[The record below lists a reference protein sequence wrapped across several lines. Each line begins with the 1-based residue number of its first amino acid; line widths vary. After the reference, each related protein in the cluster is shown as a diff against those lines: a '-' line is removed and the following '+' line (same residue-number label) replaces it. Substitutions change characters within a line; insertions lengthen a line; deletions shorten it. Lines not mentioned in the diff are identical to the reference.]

1 MSRKS
6 RPRYISAIFTSSQI
20 LPPNHRSR
28 LNATKEAISDSHPLL
43 YLIQNYDKYTSG
55 NRIAIFRASINNWA
69 NLTLSGKAIK
79 PFETFVSITFNLN
92 QRIAGHVQMKVILGK
107 DKWWWGSRCLTARW
121 CFVGIWGKFLSL
133 SPPHYIIGTPFNL
146 TQMLIH
152 WNLLLLHTG
161 LNLTDAVHCSVL
173 FCKKWLEAI
182 WFNICHWF
190 HRSIAPVTITLT
202 SNFTDRCFL
211 FSHLFLRS
219 LSPPTTLP
227 TYEPQTSQT
236 VDFNCQFFFSLF
248 FKSISNHHQW
258 RFKKKEIIKK
268 DIIITMGRQGASKG
282 PTTRRPKRPGGPWW
296 ELKLTVASPLSTIQI
311 HKYKWKYTTHKIQI
325 QK

>member
-1 MSRKS
+1 MSRRSRPVSFFATFTNSQITQMSRKS
-6 RPRYISAIFTSSQI
+6 RPRYIFATFTSSQI

-28 LNATKEAISDSHPLL
+28 LNATKEAISDSQPLL

-55 NRIAIFRASINNWA
+55 NRIAIFRASINNWE

-79 PFETFVSITFNLN
+79 PFETFVSITFNLK

-161 LNLTDAVHCSVL
+161 LNLTDINYSTLQCAVL
-173 FCKKWLEAI
+173 
-182 WFNICHWF
+182 
-190 HRSIAPVTITLT
+190 
-202 SNFTDRCFL
+202 
-211 FSHLFLRS
+211 
-219 LSPPTTLP
+219 
-227 TYEPQTSQT
+227 
-236 VDFNCQFFFSLF
+236 
-248 FKSISNHHQW
+248 
-258 RFKKKEIIKK
+258 
-268 DIIITMGRQGASKG
+268 
-282 PTTRRPKRPGGPWW
+282 
-296 ELKLTVASPLSTIQI
+296 
-311 HKYKWKYTTHKIQI
+311 
-325 QK
+325 

>member
-1 MSRKS
+1 MQLPQCGKCHIIDRCLKHCQLQQTKPTTFLPPLYTALLCYKYSTASVTEKQAS
-6 RPRYISAIFTSSQI
+6 FIFCHFYQLSNYTNVTKKPTRYIFATFTSSQI

-161 LNLTDAVHCSVL
+161 LNLTDINYRTLQCAVL
-173 FCKKWLEAI
+173 
-182 WFNICHWF
+182 
-190 HRSIAPVTITLT
+190 
-202 SNFTDRCFL
+202 
-211 FSHLFLRS
+211 
-219 LSPPTTLP
+219 
-227 TYEPQTSQT
+227 
-236 VDFNCQFFFSLF
+236 
-248 FKSISNHHQW
+248 
-258 RFKKKEIIKK
+258 
-268 DIIITMGRQGASKG
+268 
-282 PTTRRPKRPGGPWW
+282 
-296 ELKLTVASPLSTIQI
+296 
-311 HKYKWKYTTHKIQI
+311 
-325 QK
+325 